1 MLDRFYGISKFYI
14 AKGKTD
20 LRMGIEGLVQKIT
33 AEFKLNPYDGA
44 AFLFCG
50 TRSNSLKVIIWEGDG
65 FTLMDK
71 RFEQMDKRFEQM
83 DKRFEQ
89 IDKRFEQVD
98 KRLDLMQSLIYALM
112 GLVFASPFIAI
123 YLRDKKEAEDRKI
136 TDNMKGVLFVLR
148 EMAQNDEKLSKSLKA
163 AGLL

>member
-50 TRSNSLKVIIWEGDG
+50 TRSNRLKVIIWEGDG
-65 FTLMDK
+65 FTLMYK
-71 RFEQMDKRFEQM
+71 RFEQGSMKWPRTTNDAKAITYEQL
-83 DKRFEQ
+83 ENLLLGLQ
-89 IDKRFEQVD
+89 IESRKPIV
-98 KRLDLMQSLIYALM
+98 KVPKVA
-112 GLVFASPFIAI
+112 VF
-123 YLRDKKEAEDRKI
+123 
-136 TDNMKGVLFVLR
+136 
-148 EMAQNDEKLSKSLKA
+148 NDEIKSL
-163 AGLL
+163 L